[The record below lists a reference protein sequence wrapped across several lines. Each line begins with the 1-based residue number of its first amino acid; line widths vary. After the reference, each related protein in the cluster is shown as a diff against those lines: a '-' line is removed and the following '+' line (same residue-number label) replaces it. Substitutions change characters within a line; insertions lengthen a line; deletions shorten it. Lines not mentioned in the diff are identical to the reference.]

1 MWGWGF
7 KSKICLLKTQKV
19 VPFFLIFLISLYRDM
34 FHLYNFLKNG
44 QLCPYNVIISIY
56 LKLTK
61 KDVIVNLYDSL
72 SFPLLRICIFKTFKE
87 KEVIY
92 IRLLF
97 NFYNIYLWRN
107 KHFPLPSFSFFL
119 LVNYSLPPKKLPNIL

>member
-1 MWGWGF
+1 
-7 KSKICLLKTQKV
+7 
-19 VPFFLIFLISLYRDM
+19 M
-34 FHLYNFLKNG
+34 FHLYNFKKNC

-72 SFPLLRICIFKTFKE
+72 SFPLLHICIFKTFKE

-97 NFYNIYLWRN
+97 NFYNIYL
-107 KHFPLPSFSFFL
+107 
-119 LVNYSLPPKKLPNIL
+119 